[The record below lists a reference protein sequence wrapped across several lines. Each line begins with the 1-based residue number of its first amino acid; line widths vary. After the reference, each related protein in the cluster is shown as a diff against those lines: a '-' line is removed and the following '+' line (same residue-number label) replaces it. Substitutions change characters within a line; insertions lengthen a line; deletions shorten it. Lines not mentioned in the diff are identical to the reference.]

1 MSVSR
6 AESIPKV
13 CVLSE
18 VELKNALIAMNMQE
32 KNSTF
37 FNAVALV
44 EKEGPID
51 FNKFLEIMTART
63 GLQRT
68 RNNIKKQF
76 ANLDEE
82 KTGFL
87 SQKNL
92 KKIAKDIGL
101 TNLTDKE
108 INEMIEKADLDND
121 GLVSEEEF
129 YLIMTKRSRKL

>member
-1 MSVSR
+1 
-6 AESIPKV
+6 
-13 CVLSE
+13 
-18 VELKNALIAMNMQE
+18 
-32 KNSTF
+32 
-37 FNAVALV
+37 
-44 EKEGPID
+44 
-51 FNKFLEIMTART
+51 MTART

-108 INEMIEKADLDND
+108 INEMVEKADLDND